1 MEDKQ
6 YMFNRD
12 AGFKGAKG
20 GLRDLSKK
28 NTNRLED
35 LIRQKERLAK

>member
-1 MEDKQ
+1 MDDKK

-12 AGFKGAKG
+12 AAFKGGKG

-35 LIRQKERLAK
+35 LIRQKEKLAK